1 MSIARRVRGWNAG
14 SLLRG
19 LGLLALGFL
28 VTVGAGFSAPAESH
42 PVSAGEGTT
51 LPGSSSTGG
60 LRLSATPRFFAGGV
74 GYGTSG
80 EEAAEDSILAK
91 PAPPPE
97 ITKEAV
103 PAENAAGPG
112 RGKMMLLSALVPGL
126 GQLHAGEKTWGSVF
140 LLGEIACW
148 TSLIVFETQGSDR
161 EDRFVE
167 HAERF
172 AGVESA
178 SGQSD
183 SYYSALATYDRSGL
197 PGGPDSYNEIEVRS
211 EARDLYPD
219 DPNQQAAYI
228 AEHEI
233 QGPLAWDWDTEDH
246 RFEYADLRIASETSY
261 HRANYAIAGLV
272 AGRVLSVL
280 QVVWSTAEPDE
291 EEEQASGAVLAPLVE
306 SDWARGSS
314 RFGLQYRF

>member
-1 MSIARRVRGWNAG
+1 M
-14 SLLRG
+14 LRG
-19 LGLLALGFL
+19 PGLLALWFL
-28 VTVGAGFSAPAESH
+28 VTIGFGSSTPAASH
-42 PVSAGEGTT
+42 PASADDGRTLLGSGTA
-51 LPGSSSTGG
+51 GG

-80 EEAAEDSILAK
+80 EEAPEDSILTK

-103 PAENAAGPG
+103 PAESAAGPG
-112 RGKMMLLSALVPGL
+112 RTKMMLLSALVPGL
-126 GQLHAGEKTWGSVF
+126 GQLSAGEKTWGSVF

-148 TSLIVFETQGSDR
+148 TSLIVFETQGAER

-167 HAERF
+167 QAERY
-172 AGVESA
+172 AGVEDA

-197 PGGPDSYNEIEVRS
+197 PGGPDSYNEIEVRA
-211 EARDLYPD
+211 EARGLYPD
-219 DPNQQAAYI
+219 DPDQQAAYI
-228 AEHEI
+228 TEHEI
-233 QGPLAWDWDTEDH
+233 QGQLAWDWDTEDH
-246 RFEYADLRIASETSY
+246 RFDYADLRIASETSY

-280 QVVWSTAEPDE
+280 QVVWATAEPDE
-291 EEEQASGAVLAPLVE
+291 EDEQASGATLAPLVE
-306 SDWARGSS
+306 SDWAQGSS

>member
-1 MSIARRVRGWNAG
+1 
-14 SLLRG
+14 
-19 LGLLALGFL
+19 
-28 VTVGAGFSAPAESH
+28 
-42 PVSAGEGTT
+42 
-51 LPGSSSTGG
+51 
-60 LRLSATPRFFAGGV
+60 LSATPRFFAGGV